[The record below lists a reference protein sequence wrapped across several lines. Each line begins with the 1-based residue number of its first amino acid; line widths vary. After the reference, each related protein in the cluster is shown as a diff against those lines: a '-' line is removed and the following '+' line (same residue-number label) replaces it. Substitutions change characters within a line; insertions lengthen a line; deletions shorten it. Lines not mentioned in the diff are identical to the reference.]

1 MKRRRKLLSVLLS
14 AALVI
19 TMIPAFGI
27 TASAEDDVI
36 RTKDGDEIREL
47 QRSRERTAKKA
58 SAEEKAAKA
67 ARAAIAAK
75 KSHSRSRAPR
85 VR

>member
-36 RTKDGDEIREL
+36 RTKDGDEIPMLFARYPDGIHPASDTTGDAL
-47 QRSRERTAKKA
+47 QYYADVL
-58 SAEEKAAKA
+58 
-67 ARAAIAAK
+67 
-75 KSHSRSRAPR
+75 APLVAT